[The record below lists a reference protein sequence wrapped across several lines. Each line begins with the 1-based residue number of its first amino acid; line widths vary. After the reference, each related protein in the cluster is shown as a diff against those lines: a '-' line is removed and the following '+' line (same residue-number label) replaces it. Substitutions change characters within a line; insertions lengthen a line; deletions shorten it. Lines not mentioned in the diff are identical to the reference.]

1 MVVREAPP
9 LEQVR
14 RLGAQLL
21 QSREHVNNVVALLR
35 FAAHRDG
42 EVAAEAVTV
51 LQAFFAQ
58 LLRSDELLLHPAPY
72 GAEGALPA
80 SAAAPAFH
88 ASHAPL
94 LPLLHF
100 PSCHVAASRAGGAGG
115 RAREERA
122 KEEVYQQWARAR
134 YGEYTGALKARL
146 RSAEGSA
153 ASKVRGGAG
162 GRGESCWWGRA
173 WGADRRVEGRGRR
186 GRIAGG
192 MLGESEG
199 EGEWGVGRGRCRQE
213 QGGWRMAEGGEEEGR
228 GDGWATVVRGTNA
241 CAMHFTGC
249 EHPHYPSSSP
259 LRAPPPL
266 PHQRIAVE
274 HLMELARLEKKGG
287 LAGATIN
294 KILIPLVEGE
304 AGDPSVLAK
313 LASFFT
319 HADVRRHVYGAV
331 EQLCASMAA
340 AATKH
345 TSAAEDADGHAVSL
359 LLIVI
364 TSPPTH
370 QSQDAMC
377 LNILE
382 VLLAMPMPPAPKPGG
397 KRLVAEVGQGGGEQD
412 DLLSTWALP
421 APPSGAC
428 CLGLG
433 GVPTAPSSPALAFLA
448 WAAQQRGGKQ
458 SAGGKRGRQAGQQG
472 SRKRAAGMKDEG
484 GREEEGDQ
492 GEGEVE
498 ERRAAVVREERKA
511 LAGAWLGLLALPL
524 PLEAYKKVGTTTPPR
539 HTPHPF
545 CPNISTPPPP
555 PPPPLHAI
563 YN

>member
-1 MVVREAPP
+1 MLGWSSSRLKHALDPICNPTYPPRTVSTCNASPLPINPALWTVIIPPTLPDRLCFSGVTWCTGSSRPDCSPTFATPLTVVDSFLHSRAVASPPANHRSPHLSASPPPRIPPPPLRHGGARGAPAGAGAAARRAAAAVAGARQQRRRAAAIRRASRRRGGGGGGDGAAGVLRAAAALRRAAAPP
-9 LEQVR
+9 R
-14 RLGAQLL
+14 
-21 QSREHVNNVVALLR
+21 AL
-35 FAAHRDG
+35 
-42 EVAAEAVTV
+42 
-51 LQAFFAQ
+51 
-58 LLRSDELLLHPAPY
+58 
-72 GAEGALPA
+72 
-80 SAAAPAFH
+80 AAAPAFH

-115 RAREERA
+115 RAGEERA

-146 RSAEGSA
+146 RSSEGSA

-192 MLGESEG
+192 MLGEREG

-241 CAMHFTGC
+241 RAMHFTGC

-345 TSAAEDADGHAVSL
+345 TSAAEDADGHAAVAKR
-359 LLIVI
+359 
-364 TSPPTH
+364 
-370 QSQDAMC
+370 DAMC

-382 VLLAMPMPPAPKPGG
+382 VLLAMPMLPAPKPGG

-421 APPSGAC
+421 APPS
-428 CLGLG
+428 
-433 GVPTAPSSPALAFLA
+433 
-448 WAAQQRGGKQ
+448 
-458 SAGGKRGRQAGQQG
+458 
-472 SRKRAAGMKDEG
+472 
-484 GREEEGDQ
+484 
-492 GEGEVE
+492 
-498 ERRAAVVREERKA
+498 
-511 LAGAWLGLLALPL
+511 
-524 PLEAYKKVGTTTPPR
+524 
-539 HTPHPF
+539 
-545 CPNISTPPPP
+545 
-555 PPPPLHAI
+555 
-563 YN
+563 

>member
-1 MVVREAPP
+1 MVVREPPP
-9 LEQVR
+9 LEQVQ

-35 FAAHRDG
+35 FATHRDG
-42 EVAAEAVTV
+42 AVAAEAVTV

-58 LLRSDELLLHPAPY
+58 LLRSDELLLHPAP
-72 GAEGALPA
+72 
-80 SAAAPAFH
+80 S
-88 ASHAPL
+88 
-94 LPLLHF
+94 
-100 PSCHVAASRAGGAGG
+100 SRSGGAGG
-115 RAREERA
+115 RAGEERA

-146 RSAEGSA
+146 RSEEGSA

-162 GRGESCWWGRA
+162 GRGESCW
-173 WGADRRVEGRGRR
+173 
-186 GRIAGG
+186 
-192 MLGESEG
+192 
-199 EGEWGVGRGRCRQE
+199 QE

-241 CAMHFTGC
+241 RAMHFTGC

-259 LRAPPPL
+259 LRAPQPL

-294 KILIPLVEGE
+294 KILIPLVSRAMPLVSRTMPLVEGE
-304 AGDPSVLAK
+304 AGDPSVRAK

-340 AATKH
+340 AAAKH
-345 TSAAEDADGHAVSL
+345 SSAAQDADAHAAVAKR
-359 LLIVI
+359 
-364 TSPPTH
+364 
-370 QSQDAMC
+370 DAMC

-397 KRLVAEVGQGGGEQD
+397 KRLLAEEGQGGGEQD

-421 APPSGAC
+421 APPS
-428 CLGLG
+428 
-433 GVPTAPSSPALAFLA
+433 
-448 WAAQQRGGKQ
+448 
-458 SAGGKRGRQAGQQG
+458 
-472 SRKRAAGMKDEG
+472 
-484 GREEEGDQ
+484 
-492 GEGEVE
+492 
-498 ERRAAVVREERKA
+498 
-511 LAGAWLGLLALPL
+511 
-524 PLEAYKKVGTTTPPR
+524 
-539 HTPHPF
+539 
-545 CPNISTPPPP
+545 
-555 PPPPLHAI
+555 
-563 YN
+563 